1 MSLCWIEVLFNSTLN
16 PHPELIY
23 TLMGNATSLPGPVYK
38 IGDRQQV
45 ERANKMP
52 ETQKISVKEI
62 ILEHLS
68 SIAVIFGALT
78 TGLALLSYA
87 ILGFYSRYYA
97 DDYCMSG
104 LVFQRGFWQA
114 QIDQYMGWSNRFSG
128 MFTLS
133 LSEFFGNSAIKV
145 WTALVLV
152 LLVAAFAWT
161 LAQLNRWLKLS
172 LSRWILVLLSEWVV
186 FFTILFAPQLY
197 QSFFWRIGI
206 ITYTLP
212 LIFLVLLAGLVI
224 RLSTQAQTDRA
235 HRGGLVACAVL
246 AFFAGGLS
254 ETYLVLQL
262 SITLLGLVAVLL
274 LVKDTSRRRWLLAIS
289 AVLIGSLLSLAVVLA
304 SPGNAVRQAAMPP
317 PPGLLA
323 WIKMILLHAF
333 LFMYRLLDANPF
345 QFLLAVLIPS
355 LLVYGYY
362 ANKST
367 SRLRPSLLFMT
378 LLLAPVV
385 GFVLVAA
392 VMAPAAYVQSSYPDD
407 RVLVEAG
414 FLMAVMLV
422 FFGALVGMIFR
433 QLHLWA
439 EEAIPFYLQI
449 MVALFAV
456 VLLLYPLYD
465 ARKNIALFPKFQA
478 RAASW
483 DSRDARIRAARQ
495 SGEFVNAVKGFN
507 APGNLAEFQV
517 DPGDW
522 VNQCA
527 SSFYDVSQIKVGGQ

>member
-1 MSLCWIEVLFNSTLN
+1 
-16 PHPELIY
+16 
-23 TLMGNATSLPGPVYK
+23 
-38 IGDRQQV
+38 
-45 ERANKMP
+45 MP
-52 ETQKISVKEI
+52 ETPNKSVVEKT
-62 ILEHLS
+62 LKHLPS
-68 SIAVIFGALT
+68 FVVIFGTLT

-114 QIDQYMGWSNRFSG
+114 QIDQYTGWSNRYSG

-133 LSEFFGNSAIKV
+133 LSELFGNSAIKI

-172 LSRWILVLLSEWVV
+172 LSRWILVFLSELVV
-186 FFTILFAPQLY
+186 FFTILFAPQPY

-212 LIFLVLLAGLVI
+212 LIFLVLLAGLVF

-235 HRGGLVACAVL
+235 HRVGLFACAGL
-246 AFFAGGLS
+246 AFFAGGFS
-254 ETYLVLQL
+254 ETYLTLQL
-262 SITLLGLVAVLL
+262 SVTLLGLAAVLL

-289 AVLIGSLLSLAVVLA
+289 AVVIGSLLSLAVVLA

-317 PPGLLA
+317 PPGLLP
-323 WIKMILLHAF
+323 WVRMILLHTF

-367 SRLRPSLLFMT
+367 DRWRPSLMLMT
-378 LLLAPVV
+378 LFLAPVA
-385 GFVLVAA
+385 GFGLVAA

-414 FLMAVMLV
+414 FVMAVMLV
-422 FFGALVGMIFR
+422 FWGALVGVIFR

-439 EEAIPFYLQI
+439 EEAVPFHLQI
-449 MVALFAV
+449 LVALFV
-456 VLLLYPLYD
+456 IVLLLYPLYD
-465 ARKNIALFPKFQA
+465 ARKNAALLPEFQA

-495 SGEFVNAVKGFN
+495 SGEFVIAVKGFN
-507 APGNLAEFQV
+507 APGSLAEFQV

>member
-1 MSLCWIEVLFNSTLN
+1 
-16 PHPELIY
+16 
-23 TLMGNATSLPGPVYK
+23 
-38 IGDRQQV
+38 
-45 ERANKMP
+45 MP
-52 ETQKISVKEI
+52 ETPTVSVTEKILK
-62 ILEHLS
+62 HLS
-68 SIAVIFGALT
+68 SFVIIFGTLT

-87 ILGFYSRYYA
+87 VLGFYSRYYA

-104 LVFQRGFWQA
+104 LVLQRGFWQA

-172 LSRWILVLLSEWVV
+172 LSRWILVLLSELVV

-212 LIFLVLLAGLVI
+212 LVFLVLLTGLVI
-224 RLSTQAQTDRA
+224 RFSTRPLSGRVQ
-235 HRGGLVACAVL
+235 RGRLIVCGVL
-246 AFFAGGLS
+246 AFVAGGFS
-254 ETYLVLQL
+254 ETYLTLQI
-262 SITLLGLVAVLL
+262 SIAVLGLIFVLSL
-274 LVKDTSRRRWLLAIS
+274 TKGPSRRNWLFMLS

-317 PPGLLA
+317 PPGLLP

-362 ANKST
+362 ANKLT

-378 LLLAPVV
+378 LFLAPVV

-414 FLMAVMLV
+414 FVIAVILV
-422 FFGALVGMIFR
+422 FSGALVGVIFR

-439 EEAIPFYLQI
+439 EEALPFYLQI
-449 MVALFAV
+449 MVALFAI

-465 ARKNIALFPKFQA
+465 ARKNTALLHEFQA

-483 DSRDARIRAARQ
+483 DARDARIRAARQ
-495 SGEFVNAVKGFN
+495 SGEFVIAVKGFN

>member
-1 MSLCWIEVLFNSTLN
+1 
-16 PHPELIY
+16 
-23 TLMGNATSLPGPVYK
+23 
-38 IGDRQQV
+38 
-45 ERANKMP
+45 MP
-52 ETQKISVKEI
+52 ETPNKSVIEKT
-62 ILEHLS
+62 LKHLPS
-68 SIAVIFGALT
+68 LMIIFGTLT

-114 QIDQYMGWSNRFSG
+114 QIDQYTGWSNRFSG
-128 MFTLS
+128 MFTLG
-133 LSEFFGNSAIKV
+133 LSEFFGNSAIRV

-161 LAQLNRWLKLS
+161 LAQLNHWLKLS
-172 LSRWILVLLSEWVV
+172 LSRWILVLLSELVV
-186 FFTILFAPQLY
+186 FFTILFTPQLY

-212 LIFLVLLAGLVI
+212 LVFLVLEIGLVI
-224 RLSTQAQTDRA
+224 RFSTRAQSGCV
-235 HRGGLVACAVL
+235 HRGGLIVCGVL
-246 AFFAGGLS
+246 AFIAGGFS
-254 ETYLVLQL
+254 ETYLTLQI
-262 SITLLGLVAVLL
+262 SIALLGLFIVLF
-274 LVKDTSRRRWLLAIS
+274 LVKGASRRNWLLMLS

-304 SPGNAVRQAAMPP
+304 SPGNAVRQATMPP
-317 PPGLLA
+317 PPGILS
-323 WIKMILLHAF
+323 WIKMILLHTF
-333 LFMYRLLDANPF
+333 LFIYRVLDANPF

-367 SRLRPSLLFMT
+367 SRWRPSLLFII
-378 LLLAPVV
+378 LFLAPAV

-407 RVLVEAG
+407 RVLVEGG
-414 FLMAVMLV
+414 FVIAVMLI
-422 FFGALVGMIFR
+422 FMGALMGLIFS

-439 EEAIPFYLQI
+439 EEVFPTHLQALVAMFAI
-449 MVALFAV
+449 
-456 VLLLYPLYD
+456 VLLLYPIYD
-465 ARKNIALFPKFQA
+465 AKKNAALLPEFQE

-483 DSRDARIRAARQ
+483 DARDARIRAARQ
-495 SGEFVNAVKGFN
+495 SGEFVIAVKGFN
-507 APGNLAEFQV
+507 APGGLAEFQV

-527 SSFYDVSQIKVGGQ
+527 SSFYDVSQIKVGGP

>member
-1 MSLCWIEVLFNSTLN
+1 MIV
-16 PHPELIY
+16 
-23 TLMGNATSLPGPVYK
+23 
-38 IGDRQQV
+38 
-45 ERANKMP
+45 
-52 ETQKISVKEI
+52 
-62 ILEHLS
+62 
-68 SIAVIFGALT
+68 IAIGALT
-78 TGLALLSYA
+78 TGLALASYA
-87 ILGFYSRYYA
+87 VLGFYSRYYA

-104 LVFQRGFWQA
+104 LVYQRGFWQA
-114 QIDQYMGWSNRFSG
+114 QIDQYTGWSNRFSG
-128 MFTLS
+128 MFILS
-133 LSEFFGNSAIKV
+133 LSEVFGYSAIKV

-161 LAQLNRWLKLS
+161 LAQLNRWLNLS
-172 LSRWILVLLSEWVV
+172 LSRWLLVLLSELVA

-206 ITYTLP
+206 ITYVLP
-212 LIFLVLLAGLVI
+212 LTFLILLAGLVV
-224 RLSTQAQTDRA
+224 RLSTQTQTDHA
-235 HRGGLVACAVL
+235 QCGGLVACAAL
-246 AFFAGGLS
+246 AFFAGGFS
-254 ETYLVLQL
+254 ETYLTLQL
-262 SITLLGLVAVLL
+262 SITLLGLIAVLF
-274 LVKDTSRRRWLLAIS
+274 LVKDASRRKWLLAIS

-317 PPGLLA
+317 PPSILS

-333 LFMYRLLDANPF
+333 LFMYRVLDANPF
-345 QFLLAVLIPS
+345 QFLLAVLIPL

-367 SRLRPSLLFMT
+367 NRWRPSLLFMM
-378 LLLAPVV
+378 LFLAPAV

-414 FLMAVMLV
+414 FLMAVMLIIMGV
-422 FFGALVGMIFR
+422 LAGIIFS

-439 EEAIPFYLQI
+439 EEAIPTHLQAL
-449 MVALFAV
+449 VAMFAI

-465 ARKNIALFPKFQA
+465 ARKNVALLHEFQA

-483 DSRDARIRAARQ
+483 DARDARIRAARQ
-495 SGEFVNAVKGFN
+495 SGEFVVMVKGFN